1 MNIVLASMSPRR
13 QEILTH
19 LGVNFTSIPSNIDEC
34 KYIYD
39 TPYDE
44 AMNRALVKAQ
54 DVARN
59 LLDPTIVIGA
69 DTLVYSDRVIG
80 KPQDGKDAFN
90 ILKELQGTT
99 HKVITGLA
107 VIRTTDWKKR
117 VVYEE
122 TSVDMAPMSDDE
134 IKKYI
139 ATGEPMDKAG
149 AYGIQGRA
157 SVYIKGIRGCFYNV
171 VGLPIHRLWNI
182 LKEFN
187 IEI

>member
-13 QEILTH
+13 QGYTH

-69 DTLVYSDRVIG
+69 DTLYIVIG
-80 KPQDGKDAFN
+80 
-90 ILKELQGTT
+90 
-99 HKVITGLA
+99 
-107 VIRTTDWKKR
+107 DWQASRWKR
-117 VVYEE
+117 
-122 TSVDMAPMSDDE
+122 
-134 IKKYI
+134 
-139 ATGEPMDKAG
+139 
-149 AYGIQGRA
+149 
-157 SVYIKGIRGCFYNV
+157 CF
-171 VGLPIHRLWNI
+171 
-182 LKEFN
+182 
-187 IEI
+187 